1 MFLLDHA
8 TYCPPAAT
16 RTTLEELVSSW
27 ERLTHLPEFRVSNHT
42 LRVPP
47 GGGWVLLLLLLRTSE
62 DGELCIAP

>member
-27 ERLTHLPEFRVSNHT
+27 ERLTHLSEFRVSYHT

-47 GGGWVLLLLLLRTSE
+47 GGGWVLLLLFLTSE
-62 DGELCIAP
+62 DRELCIAP